1 MAHRQDPGG
10 VVLRRALRVA
20 VVMPVVLVITVVVL
34 GDGVMALYAA
44 FGTFALL
51 VFSDFAGPL
60 PTRSAA
66 TVITGVVGG
75 LGVVLG
81 TLVAPWPWA
90 AAGAAVV
97 VGFGVAL
104 AGVLRGYVAAAA
116 APVQLA
122 FVLAA
127 TSGPGGWDEIG
138 TRLTGWALATAVAA
152 IAIVT
157 LWPARGTSPLRARIA
172 DVLDAAAAAV
182 TARWADGGDG
192 GDQALSRLSE
202 ANTALRGIYR
212 SLPARPGWT
221 TERDRG
227 IVGVVEE
234 LGRLTAALRWHPS
247 QASPPPPDDALVA
260 STASTLGQSAAAL
273 RGQGPAPDAAVLV
286 QEREEHRREL
296 STWAAQTLRTEG
308 AATVRAGL
316 DAGFVLRMTSLEA
329 AFLAGYVASAVG
341 APDRSSPVTVHGSP
355 VPSVTPAA
363 GARQLLSQQLDL
375 ASPWLRNAMRSGIGV
390 GLAVLVATLLGVSH
404 GFWVVLGTVSVLR
417 FDALGTGRTAV
428 QAVVGTVSGAL
439 AGTLVVLVAGDA
451 PAVLWVLCAVA
462 AFLSAYTPTQI
473 SFPVGQ
479 AAFSAFVVVMF
490 SLVSGP
496 TLETGL
502 VRVEDVLLGAAVSV
516 AVGTLLWPRG
526 VRARVLATLAD
537 ALAATASALAVSV
550 HALAGDASSAQVQ
563 ASVAHAGSQVA
574 LADETFDLAL
584 AQRAP
589 ARLRRRAWGRLA
601 AAGVHT
607 LQTALLLDFLRRE
620 GTGSGHGEAGPDQ
633 GGAGSAPALL
643 AATPLPAALLATVDT
658 VTGNLAGSAARLAA
672 LPAAR
677 PRDEAEIVLPE
688 VDGSAVT
695 RALEPLREAVDATL
709 TGWAAR
715 SDEALGDDVLL
726 ACWSADQLA
735 HADWVAGDAR
745 AAVVG
750 LEGASEQ
757 AAASVSEAKVPRWRS
772 NRKDVS

>member
-1 MAHRQDPGG
+1 MAQRQDPGG
-10 VVLRRALRVA
+10 LVLRRALRVA
-20 VVMPVVLVITVVVL
+20 VAMPLVLVITVVVL
-34 GDGVMALYAA
+34 DDGVMSLYAA

-60 PTRSAA
+60 PARATA
-66 TVITGVVGG
+66 TVVTGVVGG

-90 AAGAAVV
+90 AAAAAVL

-127 TSGPGGWDEIG
+127 TSGPGGLDQLG

-152 IAIVT
+152 VAIVT
-157 LWPARGTSPLRARIA
+157 LWPARGASPLRARIA

-182 TARWADGGDG
+182 AARWSTSGDG
-192 GDQALSRLSE
+192 GAQAESRLSE
-202 ANTALRGIYR
+202 ANTALRATYR

-227 IVGVVEE
+227 VVGVVEE

-247 QASPPPPDDALVA
+247 QAGPPPPDAALVA
-260 STASTLGQSAAAL
+260 STALALEQSASAL
-273 RGQGPAPDAAVLV
+273 RGDGEAPDAAVLV
-286 QEREEHRREL
+286 EEREEHRREL
-296 STWAAQTLRTEG
+296 AAWAARTLRTEG

-316 DAGFVLRMTSLEA
+316 DAGFVVRMVSLEA
-329 AFLAGYVASAVG
+329 AFLASYVASAVG
-341 APDRSSPVTVHGSP
+341 APDRRSTVTVNGSP
-355 VPSVTPAA
+355 VPSATPAA
-363 GARQLLSQQLDL
+363 GAAQLLRQQLDL
-375 ASPWLRNAMRSGIGV
+375 QSPWLRNAVRSGLGV

-404 GFWVVLGTVSVLR
+404 AFWVVLGTVSVLR

-428 QAVVGTVSGAL
+428 QAVIGTVSGAL
-439 AGTLVVLVAGDA
+439 VGTAVVVVAGDV

-462 AFLSAYTPTQI
+462 AFLSAYTPSQV

-479 AAFSAFVVVMF
+479 AAFSSFVVVMF

-502 VRVEDVLLGAAVSV
+502 VRVEDVLLGAAVSLT
-516 AVGTLLWPRG
+516 VGTLLWPRG
-526 VRARVLATLAD
+526 VRARVLATLAG
-537 ALAATASALAVSV
+537 ALASTASALAVSV
-550 HALAGDASSAQVQ
+550 HALVGDASADQVQ
-563 ASVAHAGSQVA
+563 GSVAQAASRVV

-584 AQRAP
+584 AQRPP

-601 AAGVHT
+601 AAGAHT
-607 LQTALLLDFLRRE
+607 LQAALLLDFLRRE
-620 GTGSGHGEAGPDQ
+620 GVASAR
-633 GGAGSAPALL
+633 GGRPAAQLL
-643 AATPLPAALLATVDT
+643 ASTPLPPALRTTADAVAGSLT
-658 VTGNLAGSAARLAA
+658 GSAARLAT
-672 LPAAR
+672 LPQPR
-677 PRDEAEIVLPE
+677 PSQESEIVLPD
-688 VDGSAVT
+688 VDAAAVE
-695 RALEPLREAVDATL
+695 RALRPLRAALDGTL
-709 TGWAAR
+709 AGWAAR
-715 SDEALGDDVLL
+715 QDEALGDDVLL

-745 AAVVG
+745 AALRG
-750 LEGASEQ
+750 LELAET
-757 AAASVSEAKVPRWRS
+757 
-772 NRKDVS
+772 